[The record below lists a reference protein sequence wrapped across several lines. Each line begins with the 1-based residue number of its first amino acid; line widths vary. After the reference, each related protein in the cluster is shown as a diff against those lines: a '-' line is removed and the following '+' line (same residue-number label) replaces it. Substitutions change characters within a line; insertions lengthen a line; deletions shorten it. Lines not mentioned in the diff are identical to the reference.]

1 MCDTFENSEI
11 QKAFY
16 GQDLEQLRLL
26 ARTVGSHSQ
35 AIEALK
41 TIRDSSHSPRI
52 RQEAGE
58 RVQFLLNHGLLGK

>member
-1 MCDTFENSEI
+1 MSDTFENSEI
-11 QKAFY
+11 QKAF
-16 GQDLEQLRLL
+16 QCQNLDHLRIL
-26 ARTVGSHSQ
+26 ARTVGSQ

-58 RVQFLLNHGLLGK
+58 RVQSLLNHGLLGR